1 MSSDIRDLEP
11 REVWGFFHQ
20 LTRIPRPSRHE
31 EAIQDFMVSFGEGL
45 GLDTVKDSAG
55 NVIIRKPATPGMEGR
70 KGIVLQAH
78 LDMVPQANRGK
89 EHDFTKDPIT
99 PVIEGEWV
107 RADGTTLGSDNGI
120 GVAAAMAVLASS
132 DIPHGPVE
140 GLFTATEETGMDGA
154 AGLEPGILQGDI
166 MLNLDSEDEGEVYVG
181 CAGGLD
187 GNFTFTMESEALPK
201 SHDAFS
207 ISVTGLQGGH
217 SGVEIH
223 LERGNANLILFRFLG
238 MYEPELGLRLA
249 SVDAGGLRNA
259 IPREAF
265 ATVLVSS
272 DRTAE
277 LTAAVEAFE
286 EVVRAE
292 LASVDPGL
300 RITAEPVDLPTRVMS
315 RDLQGRL
322 VRAVN
327 GCPNGIIRMSTDVP
341 NLVETS
347 TNLASV
353 KSDGHRISIQ
363 CLLRSSVDSAKA
375 ALALSLGSVFELAG
389 AEVEFTGEYPGWNP
403 DMDSEILKV
412 MQRTYEAMHGRV
424 PETMAIHAGLECGL
438 IGAVYPDLD
447 MASFGPT
454 IRGPHSPDERVKIDT
469 VGMFY
474 DWLLEIL
481 KEAPTR

>member
-1 MSSDIRDLEP
+1 MSSDIRNLEP
-11 REVWGFFHQ
+11 KAVWGFFYE

-31 EAIQDFMVSFGEGL
+31 EAIQEFMVSFGEKL
-45 GLDTVKDSAG
+45 GLETVKDSAG
-55 NVIIRKPATPGMEGR
+55 NVIIRKPATPGMEDR

-99 PVIEGEWV
+99 PVIDGEWV

-154 AGLEPGILQGDI
+154 EGLEPGLLQGDM

-187 GNFTFTMESEALPK
+187 GNFSFPLEIDPTPAGHVGFTL
-201 SHDAFS
+201 
-207 ISVTGLQGGH
+207 SVTGLAGGH

-223 LERGNANLILFRFLG
+223 LERGNANRVLFRFLALHG
-238 MYEPELGLRLA
+238 PELGLRIA
-249 SVDAGGLRNA
+249 SIDAGGLRNA

-265 ATVLVSS
+265 ATVAVPSGG
-272 DRTAE
+272 AE
-277 LTAAVEAFE
+277 ALASAVAAFE
-286 EVVRAE
+286 ETVKTE
-292 LASVDPGL
+292 LSSVDPGL
-300 RITAEPVDLPTRVMS
+300 HMEVESCDAPARVLAA
-315 RDLQGRL
+315 DLQGRL

-327 GCPNGIIRMSTDVP
+327 GCPNGIIRWSTEVP

-353 KSDGHRISIQ
+353 KSDGERIAIQ
-363 CLLRSSVDSAKA
+363 CLLRSSVDSAKD
-375 ALALSLGSVFELAG
+375 ALALALGSVFELAG
-389 AEVEFTGEYPGWNP
+389 AEVEFAGAYPGWKPN
-403 DMDSEILKV
+403 MDSEILKV
-412 MQRTYEAMHGRV
+412 MQDTYEAMHGRV

-438 IGAVYPDLD
+438 IGAVYPNLD
-447 MASFGPT
+447 MASLGPT
-454 IRGPHSPDERVKIDT
+454 IRGPHSPDERVQIKT
-469 VGMFY
+469 VGLFY

-481 KEAPTR
+481 RNAPTT

>member
-11 REVWGFFHQ
+11 RAVWGFFHE

-31 EAIQDFMVSFGEGL
+31 EAIQEFMVSFGERL
-45 GLDTVKDSAG
+45 GLETVKDAAG
-55 NVIIRKPATPGMEGR
+55 NVIIRKPATQGMEDR

-99 PVIEGEWV
+99 PVIDGDWV

-120 GVAAAMAVLASS
+120 GVAAAMAVLAST
-132 DIPHGPVE
+132 DVPHGMVE

-154 AGLEPGILQGDI
+154 EGLEPGILQGDV

-187 GNFTFTMESEALPK
+187 GNFSFPLETESTPAGHTGFTL
-201 SHDAFS
+201 
-207 ISVTGLQGGH
+207 SVTGLTGGH

-223 LERGNANLILFRFLG
+223 LERGNANRVLFRFLARQG
-238 MYEPELGLRLA
+238 AELGVRLA

-265 ATVLVSS
+265 ATITLPAERADQLAAAVATFEEAVK
-272 DRTAE
+272 AE
-277 LTAAVEAFE
+277 LH
-286 EVVRAE
+286 
-292 LASVDPGL
+292 SVDPGL
-300 RITAEPVDLPTRVMS
+300 RIQVESCDSPATVMS
-315 RDLQGRL
+315 EDLQGRL

-327 GCPNGIIRMSTDVP
+327 GCPNGIIRWSTEVS

-353 KSDGHRISIQ
+353 KSDDHRIAIQ
-363 CLLRSSVDSAKA
+363 CLLRSSVDSAKD
-375 ALALSLGSVFELAG
+375 ALALALGSVFELAG
-389 AEVEFTGEYPGWNP
+389 AEVEFAGAYPGWKPN
-403 DMDSEILKV
+403 MDSEILKV
-412 MQRTYEAMHGRV
+412 MQSTYEAIHGRV

-438 IGAVYPDLD
+438 IGAIYPNLD

-454 IRGPHSPDERVKIDT
+454 IRGPHSPDERVEIQT
-469 VGMFY
+469 VGLFY
-474 DWLLEIL
+474 GWLLEVL
-481 KEAPTR
+481 RNTPRK